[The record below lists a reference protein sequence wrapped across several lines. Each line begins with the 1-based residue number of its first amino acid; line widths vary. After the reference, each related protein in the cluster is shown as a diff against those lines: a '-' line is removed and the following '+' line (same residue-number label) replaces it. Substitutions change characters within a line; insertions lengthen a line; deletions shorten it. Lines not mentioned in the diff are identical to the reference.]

1 MGVMM
6 TTTIE
11 RYYQDPAFKDQGTFD
26 CPKCPSDQIKN
37 RIRFDRGQEDEHVIH
52 KTSFEK
58 FEEDPDNPRVAN
70 VYSYPP
76 TNKLS
81 QFIMPEFSAEDEEN
95 PRYCESFWL
104 LQGYY
109 ARKTVLV
116 NKSDG
121 MSISMALAEVNKHM
135 NKESS
140 NTKKQLIADEQFP
153 VYLTPPHASHGKC
166 SRKRGS
172 QYHHPAEL
180 CPQKGLRE
188 EYFQTVR
195 VRGTQSQVARDW
207 ENSLIK
213 SSTPGPSLRNRQPG
227 ICVLDPR
234 TVQDHQEHFEDP
246 RCLQRISQAV
256 KQLVD
261 LGELS
266 IEFNLHGIRQLDFS
280 ALTQL
285 LEQGFAPTNLRDVR
299 LINRGGSIRPQ
310 VSDHLHEPFDPR
322 TARDHRE
329 NFEDARCIRRIAQA
343 LRELVELGGISI
355 ELNSVGSHE
364 VKLAH
369 LTRFLKQYL
378 VETNFRGVRL
388 IDESGGVFELNELLL
403 ALTKMCGPS

>member
-1 MGVMM
+1 MANALEREDLN
-6 TTTIE
+6 TITLLNSAL
-11 RYYQDPAFKDQGTFD
+11 RRDYGKSTSKQFAFLEIDVQ
-26 CPKCPSDQIKN
+26 
-37 RIRFDRGQEDEHVIH
+37 
-52 KTSFEK
+52 
-58 FEEDPDNPRVAN
+58 
-70 VYSYPP
+70 
-76 TNKLS
+76 
-81 QFIMPEFSAEDEEN
+81 
-95 PRYCESFWL
+95 
-104 LQGYY
+104 
-109 ARKTVLV
+109 
-116 NKSDG
+116 
-121 MSISMALAEVNKHM
+121 
-135 NKESS
+135 
-140 NTKKQLIADEQFP
+140 
-153 VYLTPPHASHGKC
+153 
-166 SRKRGS
+166 
-172 QYHHPAEL
+172 
-180 CPQKGLRE
+180 
-188 EYFQTVR
+188 
-195 VRGTQSQVARDW
+195 
-207 ENSLIK
+207 
-213 SSTPGPSLRNRQPG
+213 G

-310 VSDHLHEPFDPR
+310 VSDHLHESFDPR

-329 NFEDARCIRRIAQA
+329 NFEGARCIRRIAQA

-403 ALTKMCGPS
+403 ALMKMCGPS

>member
-1 MGVMM
+1 M
-6 TTTIE
+6 
-11 RYYQDPAFKDQGTFD
+11 
-26 CPKCPSDQIKN
+26 
-37 RIRFDRGQEDEHVIH
+37 
-52 KTSFEK
+52 
-58 FEEDPDNPRVAN
+58 AN
-70 VYSYPP
+70 
-76 TNKLS
+76 
-81 QFIMPEFSAEDEEN
+81 
-95 PRYCESFWL
+95 
-104 LQGYY
+104 
-109 ARKTVLV
+109 
-116 NKSDG
+116 
-121 MSISMALAEVNKHM
+121 ALE
-135 NKESS
+135 
-140 NTKKQLIADEQFP
+140 T
-153 VYLTPPHASHGKC
+153 
-166 SRKRGS
+166 
-172 QYHHPAEL
+172 QYHHPVEL

-261 LGELS
+261 LGGLS
-266 IEFNLHGIRQLDFS
+266 IEFNLHGIRQVDFS

-299 LINRGGSIRPQ
+299 LIDRGGSIRPQ
-310 VSDHLHEPFDPR
+310 VSDHVCFKLQIKQNLQYSDASRFLEVYVVAARALDPR

-343 LRELVELGGISI
+343 LRELVELGGVSI

-388 IDESGGVFELNELLL
+388 IDESGGVFELNEPLL
-403 ALTKMCGPS
+403 ALMKMCGPS

>member
-1 MGVMM
+1 M
-6 TTTIE
+6 E
-11 RYYQDPAFKDQGTFD
+11 NLLLLLPAREPWQT
-26 CPKCPSDQIKN
+26 
-37 RIRFDRGQEDEHVIH
+37 
-52 KTSFEK
+52 
-58 FEEDPDNPRVAN
+58 
-70 VYSYPP
+70 
-76 TNKLS
+76 LS
-81 QFIMPEFSAEDEEN
+81 
-95 PRYCESFWL
+95 
-104 LQGYY
+104 
-109 ARKTVLV
+109 
-116 NKSDG
+116 
-121 MSISMALAEVNKHM
+121 
-135 NKESS
+135 KE
-140 NTKKQLIADEQFP
+140 
-153 VYLTPPHASHGKC
+153 
-166 SRKRGS
+166 GS

-227 ICVLDPR
+227 MLQGICVLDPR

-261 LGELS
+261 LGGLS

-299 LINRGGSIRPQ
+299 LIDRGGSIRPQ
-310 VSDHLHEPFDPR
+310 VSDHVCFKLQIKQNLQYSDASRFLEVYVVAARALDPR

-403 ALTKMCGPS
+403 ALMKITESDHVLRSGNPGNQGGLYYLPSDGLSHWSEDNALRNLANMIEDQLSHLRYFASLAPSGYNPKCIHRDEEYENINEIFPNHYGATQVSFLKSLVIDMMCHLRQLGEMCIFPNGHHFYRGK

>member
-1 MGVMM
+1 
-6 TTTIE
+6 
-11 RYYQDPAFKDQGTFD
+11 
-26 CPKCPSDQIKN
+26 
-37 RIRFDRGQEDEHVIH
+37 
-52 KTSFEK
+52 
-58 FEEDPDNPRVAN
+58 
-70 VYSYPP
+70 
-76 TNKLS
+76 
-81 QFIMPEFSAEDEEN
+81 
-95 PRYCESFWL
+95 
-104 LQGYY
+104 
-109 ARKTVLV
+109 
-116 NKSDG
+116 
-121 MSISMALAEVNKHM
+121 MALAEVNKHM

-153 VYLTPPHASHGKC
+153 VYLTPPW
-166 SRKRGS
+166 
-172 QYHHPAEL
+172 
-180 CPQKGLRE
+180 KGLRE

-213 SSTPGPSLRNRQPG
+213 SSTPGPSLRQPGMLQG

-234 TVQDHQEHFEDP
+234 TVQDYQEHFEDP

-261 LGELS
+261 LGGLS
-266 IEFNLHGIRQLDFS
+266 IEFNLHGIHQLDFS

-299 LINRGGSIRPQ
+299 LIDRGGSIRPQ
-310 VSDHLHEPFDPR
+310 VSDHVCFKLQIKQNLQYSDASRFLEVYVVAARALGPR

-364 VKLAH
+364 VKLAQ

-403 ALTKMCGPS
+403 ALMKMCGPS